1 MKHGGSRSN
10 AGRKKINK
18 KTGTISFRV
27 EEITL
32 TQIEVLQEFYRK
44 NKTSLTQKVVEFLK
58 IEFDKIQDYSFA
70 EEVKK
75 AAYDSSLTE

>member
-44 NKTSLTQKVVEFLK
+44 NKTSLTQKVVEFIK
-58 IEFDKIQDYSFA
+58 IEFDKIQDASFS
-70 EEVKK
+70 EEVKN
-75 AAYDSSLTE
+75 AADDSNLA